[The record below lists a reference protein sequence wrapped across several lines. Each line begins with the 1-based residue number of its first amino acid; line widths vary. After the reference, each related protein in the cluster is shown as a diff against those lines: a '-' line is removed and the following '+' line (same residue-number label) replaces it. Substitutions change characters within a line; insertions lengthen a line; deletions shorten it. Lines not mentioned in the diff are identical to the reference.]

1 MSMVS
6 DLIHLISRSAA
17 TLISV
22 VSLLVSVTVAWL
34 TLFRRGRLRMTRPT
48 LIAFLHEKGSTPDRK
63 TMPKIFLRTLLYSSG
78 KCGHVVENMFVD
90 ILHEQT
96 RYPFY
101 YWSHGDARLVPG
113 SGLFVG
119 PEGVACNHHFMPRTH
134 TPDLQIGEGE
144 YRLEVFASIVGQ
156 KILFVFTR
164 FACIYLRRQLSDYK
178 RRNARTSLNGIHTR
192 MDTWDML
199 KLRSTNNLAIRQTAY
214 SRCC

>member
-78 KCGHVVENMFVD
+78 KFGHVVENMFVD

-134 TPDLQIGEGE
+134 TPDLQFGEGE

-156 KILFVFTR
+156 KIP
-164 FACIYLRRQLSDYK
+164 LRLYSVRLHLSQAAAIGLQAAKCAYFFEWDPHE
-178 RRNARTSLNGIHTR
+178 NGYVGHVE
-192 MDTWDML
+192 
-199 KLRSTNNLAIRQTAY
+199 APQHE
-214 SRCC
+214 